1 MGVRDYLS
9 LSDTQRVTKCVMC
22 QRMCEGGAEKQLLRE
37 DSLVF
42 VCVNVHLTVIFMQEE
57 APHIQTAHIYR

>member
-22 QRMCEGGAEKQLLRE
+22 QRMCESGAEKQLLHE
-37 DSLVF
+37 DS
-42 VCVNVHLTVIFMQEE
+42 
-57 APHIQTAHIYR
+57 